1 MPPLQYE
8 RVPRVLNG
16 MMLFALCKMMPP
28 IREKKWF
35 AKPDE
40 GVSSLW
46 GGEAGALLTAGL
58 KRRRSDVSG
67 SAADEL
73 FYL

>member
-16 MMLFALCKMMPP
+16 MMLFALCEIMPP

-35 AKPDE
+35 AKPGE

-46 GGEAGALLTAGL
+46 GVKLGL
-58 KRRRSDVSG
+58 S
-67 SAADEL
+67 
-73 FYL
+73 